1 MLNSVI
7 KIHFIGRR
15 KGIFHFSNSKWFL
28 ENSRNGE
35 LSGIRKI
42 PELQIENS
50 IKNIEKRFNAK
61 FIQNNTFTPNKS
73 FNAFT
78 NPKIPVITNDKL
90 DCIQMFDWGLIPFWI
105 RNKKD
110 ADNIKN
116 KTLNVL
122 YYKSTVYLINS

>member
-1 MLNSVI
+1 MCYNISLNVNKPS
-7 KIHFIGRR
+7 
-15 KGIFHFSNSKWFL
+15 
-28 ENSRNGE
+28 
-35 LSGIRKI
+35 
-42 PELQIENS
+42 
-50 IKNIEKRFNAK
+50 IEKRFNAK

-116 KTLNVL
+116 KT
-122 YYKSTVYLINS
+122 Y